1 MMSHGKAFLYG
12 LSGIVQGR
20 LGWAHDEIQVV
31 CRDLNSIMLS
41 SQWLASVDFDT
52 IHYVM
57 RFGAAAED
65 KIHYRKR
72 PKDHELEVAS
82 QRSMTELHG
91 VFLDRP
97 QLRDFLAR
105 EVARVL
111 SDVQSRF
118 QLPFNQDLVDCALSH
133 TLPIMNQHS

>member
-1 MMSHGKAFLYG
+1 MMPHGKAFLYG
-12 LSGIVQGR
+12 LCGTVQGR
-20 LGWAHDEIQVV
+20 LGWAHQEIQVV

-41 SQWLASVDFDT
+41 SQWLASADFDT

-65 KIHYRKR
+65 KILCRTR
-72 PKDHELEVAS
+72 PKDQELEVTS
-82 QRSMTELHG
+82 QQAMADLHS

-97 QLRDFLAR
+97 KLRDFLAR

-111 SDVQSRF
+111 IDVQSRF
-118 QLPFNQDLVDCALSH
+118 QLPLNQGLIDSVLSH
-133 TLPIMNQHS
+133 TLSTAQQHS